1 MFCTKCGKS
10 VDENV
15 KFCPGCGSSIEASA
29 STTPIGENNG
39 GKLLL
44 KLGKV
49 AGIAFCVI
57 VGVVIAYFR
66 HTKAYAI
73 NSSENLAV
81 IAKLITESIASNDE
95 LKTVAK
101 VRECTS
107 VSLDMNAPMDSLE
120 DGHVRKV
127 YKGLANVEMFPRKSS
142 WESNDNI
149 EYAESAITVRYDI
162 TVVDAGK
169 EIALKSA
176 EMRDSDWQALV
187 LSTGKSGES
196 EDDDN
201 DSNKDDDEDKD
212 EDETSE
218 NSNEPPLDGTVLVTK
233 RRGMTELQWKR
244 FVKDNKGRTVVFRN
258 GKVEEVEED
267 DEDDN
272 VVALRVAFSSSF
284 SVSAKVSDPD
294 MAKLAAGLK
303 PRTKIAELRGR
314 IKTIEIDDDPLT
326 EITIRNA
333 DITLAKSDKPRE
345 QVRNSQRND
354 SQNSVSATAKRLMEL
369 MEAQNK
375 MTKEAVGW
383 ATKPMSDEEQK
394 ALPAKLAEMGEAAC
408 TAMMETLESENRRLK
423 EFLDL
428 GKIADAERKRQGQ
441 KPFLDEDTVK
451 TFLIRLDPDQQ
462 KELLEKMKANSKRMN
477 SSQDYSSSLSTL
489 TGADIVREFEKKP
502 KGYSAAQIEDLQ
514 KKLAG
519 RVLIFENGEV
529 SRVARNMDGR
539 LNIVAH
545 FGKIN
550 RNLRRFSIN
559 AYFPRSDAARLI
571 KVLDEGAHIKSL
583 EGRVD
588 GSEECL
594 DSVHITE
601 MLTLTDAK
609 IIISE

>member
-15 KFCPGCGSSIEASA
+15 KFCPGCGASIEASA

-39 GKLLL
+39 GKSLL

-73 NSSENLAV
+73 NSSENLSV

-196 EDDDN
+196 DDDDN
-201 DSNKDDDEDKD
+201 DGDKDDNDDKD
-212 EDETSE
+212 EDETSD
-218 NSNEPPLDGTVLVTK
+218 NSNEPPLDGAVFVAK

-272 VVALRVAFSSSF
+272 VVVLRVAFTSSF

-303 PRTKIAELRGR
+303 PRMQIAELRGR

-408 TAMMETLESENRRLK
+408 MAMMEKLEGENERLK
-423 EFLDL
+423 EFLGL

-451 TFLIRLDPDQQ
+451 TFLFRLDPDQQ
-462 KELLEKMKANSKRMN
+462 KELLEKMKANSKKGESEQG
-477 SSQDYSSSLSTL
+477 SSQKTEI
-489 TGADIVREFEKKP
+489 TGADIVRECEKKP
-502 KGYSAAQIEDLQ
+502 NGYSDAQIEVLQ

-519 RVLIFENGEV
+519 RVLTFE
-529 SRVARNMDGR
+529 DGKVTSVFTDAISGD
-539 LNIVAH
+539 LCMHANFKSFA
-545 FGKIN
+545 
-550 RNLRRFSIN
+550 LT
-559 AYFPRSDAARLI
+559 ACFPKSEAARLI
-571 KVLDEGAHIKSL
+571 ETVDEGTHIKFLTGCVRSK
-583 EGRVD
+583 RD
-588 GSEECL
+588 GILFS
-594 DSVHITE
+594 
-601 MLTLTDAK
+601 LTDAK
-609 IIISE
+609 IVISEQ

>member
-1 MFCTKCGKS
+1 M
-10 VDENV
+10 
-15 KFCPGCGSSIEASA
+15 
-29 STTPIGENNG
+29 
-39 GKLLL
+39 
-44 KLGKV
+44 
-49 AGIAFCVI
+49 
-57 VGVVIAYFR
+57 
-66 HTKAYAI
+66 
-73 NSSENLAV
+73 
-81 IAKLITESIASNDE
+81 
-95 LKTVAK
+95 
-101 VRECTS
+101 
-107 VSLDMNAPMDSLE
+107 
-120 DGHVRKV
+120 
-127 YKGLANVEMFPRKSS
+127 
-142 WESNDNI
+142 
-149 EYAESAITVRYDI
+149 
-162 TVVDAGK
+162 
-169 EIALKSA
+169 
-176 EMRDSDWQALV
+176 
-187 LSTGKSGES
+187 
-196 EDDDN
+196 
-201 DSNKDDDEDKD
+201 
-212 EDETSE
+212 
-218 NSNEPPLDGTVLVTK
+218 
-233 RRGMTELQWKR
+233 
-244 FVKDNKGRTVVFRN
+244 
-258 GKVEEVEED
+258 
-267 DEDDN
+267 
-272 VVALRVAFSSSF
+272 
-284 SVSAKVSDPD
+284 
-294 MAKLAAGLK
+294 
-303 PRTKIAELRGR
+303 
-314 IKTIEIDDDPLT
+314 T

-408 TAMMETLESENRRLK
+408 TAMMEKLESENRRLK